1 MRNTIK
7 NIWHREREGSS
18 LVTVIIGILF
28 IAAIGTIRM
37 HGMKAKWERSR
48 TVTFPF

>member
-7 NIWHREREGSS
+7 IFGIEKEGSS

-28 IAAIGTIRM
+28 IAAIGTILFDDC
-37 HGMKAKWERSR
+37 KPLFDFSKC
-48 TVTFPF
+48 